1 MSACTGSI
9 KKQTEEKRME
19 HIFQEETAEFQSKI
33 KKIVLLTILQI
44 SLCLIMSAC
53 CGSYD
58 LKKNQISEMKVEF
71 YTEDANNYIIISG
84 TPFHSALVIKEIII
98 TDLGSSINV
107 KAKQQLCGS
116 GIGLPLYIKIQIR
129 KDINTVTLGE
139 NKEVIWKRNTENK

>member
-1 MSACTGSI
+1 
-9 KKQTEEKRME
+9 ME
-19 HIFQEETAEFQSKI
+19 HIFQEETTVFQNKI
-33 KKIVLLTILQI
+33 KKIVLPTILI

-107 KAKQQLCGS
+107 KAKQQFCGS
-116 GIGLPLYIKIQIR
+116 EIGLPLYIKIQIR
-129 KDINTVTLGE
+129 KNINAVTLGE
-139 NKEVIWKRNTENK
+139 NKEIIWERNTEGK